1 MSLMEKGFWVAAGG
15 LAGLV
20 VGCMLFDDVELEPS
34 RTSRRLA
41 KGSQREITE
50 DDEIESEQT
59 ATADRFYTSADDDS
73 AADAHAQDIKATMD
87 KIGASLDE
95 ALESL
100 KPKAVEPEEA

>member
-1 MSLMEKGFWVAAGG
+1 MSLMEKGFWVTAGG

-34 RTSRRLA
+34 RTSRRLE
-41 KGSQREITE
+41 KGSCGASDD
-50 DDEIESEQT
+50 DDEIERERIVAAERFDTSE
-59 ATADRFYTSADDDS
+59 
-73 AADAHAQDIKATMD
+73 ADARAQDIKAAMD

-100 KPKAVEPEEA
+100 KPKAVELEEA

>member
-20 VGCMLFDDVELEPS
+20 VGCMLFDDVEMEQS
-34 RTSRRLA
+34 QTSRRLE
-41 KGSQREITE
+41 KGNCGASDD
-50 DDEIESEQT
+50 DDEIESERIAVT
-59 ATADRFYTSADDDS
+59 ERFDTS
-73 AADAHAQDIKATMD
+73 AADAHAQDIKAAMD

>member
-15 LAGLV
+15 LAGLL
-20 VGCMLFDDVELEPS
+20 VGCMLFDDVEMEPS
-34 RTSRRLA
+34 RTSRRLE
-41 KGSQREITE
+41 KGNCGALDD
-50 DDEIESEQT
+50 DDEIESERIAVT
-59 ATADRFYTSADDDS
+59 ERFDTS
-73 AADAHAQDIKATMD
+73 AADAHAQDIKAAMD

>member
-1 MSLMEKGFWVAAGG
+1 MSLMEKGFWVTAGG

-34 RTSRRLA
+34 RIGRRLE
-41 KGSQREITE
+41 KGSCGAAD
-50 DDEIESEQT
+50 DDEIESERIA
-59 ATADRFYTSADDDS
+59 ATEHFDTS
-73 AADAHAQDIKATMD
+73 AADAHAQDIKEAMD

>member
-20 VGCMLFDDVELEPS
+20 VGCMLFNDVELKPS

-41 KGSQREITE
+41 KGSCG
-50 DDEIESEQT
+50 
-59 ATADRFYTSADDDS
+59 AADDDDESESERIAASEHFDTS
-73 AADAHAQDIKATMD
+73 AADVHAQDIKEAMD

-100 KPKAVEPEEA
+100 KTKAVEPEEA

>member
-1 MSLMEKGFWVAAGG
+1 MSLMEKGFWVTAGG

-34 RTSRRLA
+34 RTSRRLE
-41 KGSQREITE
+41 KGSCGASDD
-50 DDEIESEQT
+50 DDERIV
-59 ATADRFYTSADDDS
+59 AANRFDTS
-73 AADAHAQDIKATMD
+73 AADAHAQDIKAAMD